1 MEQIYIYCHF
11 FFEKFLQISLEIFC
25 GHCAVLELVNVTP
38 HERVEMIWVFKK
50 QINKQLLEMIL
61 KSKRTTERVL
71 TKFHTSE
78 RHHGSKNRQKTL
90 KIILNIHYD
99 YTEDS

>member
-1 MEQIYIYCHF
+1 MKQIYIYSHF
-11 FFEKFLQISLEIFC
+11 FFEKFLQISLKIFC

-71 TKFHTSE
+71 TKFHTSQ
-78 RHHGSKNRQKTL
+78 RHHGSEIGKKHS
-90 KIILNIHYD
+90 K
-99 YTEDS
+99 